1 MGNNE
6 DIINIWWDCHIT
18 TRRETNRNGGIDQPV
33 GNESKPNMPKLGV
46 RTCCSGT
53 TSCGAVK
60 RPQDKCCR
68 SSTKKKDETRK
79 NMMTHG
85 KIMLTAADQLKSE
98 VGLTPYNSPGAL
110 CLLAGTDLTDGVWY
124 PMGGRVWRGWKG
136 SLRQKGAGNSGEEGI
151 RERKNS

>member
-1 MGNNE
+1 
-6 DIINIWWDCHIT
+6 
-18 TRRETNRNGGIDQPV
+18 
-33 GNESKPNMPKLGV
+33 
-46 RTCCSGT
+46 
-53 TSCGAVK
+53 
-60 RPQDKCCR
+60 
-68 SSTKKKDETRK
+68 
-79 NMMTHG
+79 MMTHG

-124 PMGGRVWRGWKG
+124 PMGGRVWRGWIG